1 MRRHCGLYF
10 LQVRFP
16 VKIVRLIEKVD
27 ERRKNDSSRAFFEL
41 RHVLWSGQPL
51 FMASVCVLTLCGLPA
66 AGKTTFAT
74 SFKDYLQR
82 DDIAPLNKSGFAESQ
97 NCSDSLSY
105 RVIHI
110 DYDELIPSGVNIS
123 VSDHSDDSEHVTVI
137 IILIHSVLL

>member
-1 MRRHCGLYF
+1 
-10 LQVRFP
+10 
-16 VKIVRLIEKVD
+16 
-27 ERRKNDSSRAFFEL
+27 
-41 RHVLWSGQPL
+41 
-51 FMASVCVLTLCGLPA
+51 MASVCVLTLCGLPA

-123 VSDHSDDSEHVTVI
+123 VSDDSEQVTLI